1 MDKGRVLLPWVISG
15 LSMACL
21 AIVVAVSANRPA
33 PGISRAPS
41 QASVPVVPQAPA
53 AVPATAPA
61 PNLAS
66 APAPM
71 PPPASP
77 AVPPLA
83 AAPDLA
89 AASAPPAAA
98 PGAQIWE
105 CRTNG
110 QRTFSDKPCG
120 DKPVLREVSALNIMN
135 PTPILPPTRSY
146 EPEPTYAPEYSN
158 PEAARIRAGRISGD
172 GGISGVR
179 GICLQPSQK
188 TRSRAS
194 ALSSPSRSDAAENP
208 VVHRHSRLCAAG
220 P

>member
-15 LSMACL
+15 LMACL

-41 QASVPVVPQAPA
+41 QASVPVVPPAPA

-61 PNLAS
+61 ANLAP

-77 AVPPLA
+77 AAPPLA

-89 AASAPPAAA
+89 PASAPPAAA

-105 CRTNG
+105 CQTNG

-146 EPEPTYAPEYSN
+146 EPEPSYAPEYSN
-158 PEAARIRAGRISGD
+158 PEP
-172 GGISGVR
+172 
-179 GICLQPSQK
+179 QE
-188 TRSRAS
+188 S
-194 ALSSPSRSDAAENP
+194 AQVAYP
-208 VVHRHSRLCAAG
+208 VYVGYAYNHRRRPDHAHRPYPRPHGAM
-220 P
+220 PRKIQ

>member
-15 LSMACL
+15 LSMGCL

-41 QASVPVVPQAPA
+41 QASVPVVPPAPA

-71 PPPASP
+71 PP
-77 AVPPLA
+77 LA

-89 AASAPPAAA
+89 AALAPPATA

-120 DKPVLREVSALNIMN
+120 DKPVLREVSALNIMK
-135 PTPILPPTRSY
+135 PTPILPPRSY
-146 EPEPTYAPEYSN
+146 EPEPSLAPEYSYPEAQEP
-158 PEAARIRAGRISGD
+158 PEAAYPVMVGYPVYVGYPYNHRRRPDHAH
-172 GGISGVR
+172 
-179 GICLQPSQK
+179 QPY
-188 TRSRAS
+188 
-194 ALSSPSRSDAAENP
+194 PHPHAATP
-208 VVHRHSRLCAAG
+208 RKIQ
-220 P
+220 